1 VSETNRTA
9 NRPPSTAFLMSDYAW
24 DSTFTAL
31 FERCLARYRSG
42 DNDFERYYSAED
54 LAFLE
59 SIGYGKREFF
69 DFVEDHAEI
78 GEPSLTTAVMIAGVR
93 RDYLRVVMKGEKSTR
108 LLDPAT
114 LPAKTSEAGGFVWLP
129 RILAKAR
136 AKLRGE
142 LDPDTMYGC
151 GGDRAFLRRHDIAPA
166 DFLRVV
172 WAAGEDDA
180 AVIDYVRRVSKE

>member
-1 VSETNRTA
+1 MTN
-9 NRPPSTAFLMSDYAW
+9 YAW
-24 DSTFTAL
+24 DADFTAL
-31 FERCLARYRSG
+31 FERCLARYRAG
-42 DNDFERYYSAED
+42 DADFESYYSAAD

-69 DFVEDHAEI
+69 DFVEDFAREGDPTLANAI
-78 GEPSLTTAVMIAGVR
+78 LVAGVR
-93 RDYLRVVMKGEKSTR
+93 RDYLREVMRGKRSER
-108 LLDPAT
+108 VLDPAT
-114 LPAKTSEAGGFVWLP
+114 LPAKTAEVEGMVWLP

-166 DFLRVV
+166 DFLRAV
-172 WAAGEDDA
+172 WAAGDDDA
-180 AVIDYVRRVSKE
+180 KAIDYVKRNRRA